1 MGTRESGAF
10 LFGIYELYKD
20 IALSTRRKPCREH
33 EITEI
38 LSIFYEKF
46 LIKLRILLENERKRS
61 RDMKKRVLKV
71 LAVTII
77 AICSFLLVACNS
89 ENYKSGGLKKTT
101 AVAPIVYDVSEK
113 ESAVEKAATVD
124 LSALSKEVNA
134 DGATVLSNDVTTI
147 TSAGSYILTGAYAG
161 ITVSVGNG
169 ETAHLFLNNATIS
182 GGAGIAISN
191 TNKKSTLI
199 ITACENTENEV
210 ASKGDDVNAIHVKG
224 TLKINGTGTIKVSAK
239 KNGIKVSK
247 GLSIADSTINLTAG
261 NHALSA
267 RFIEAENAKINV
279 LSAGKDALNAECD
292 DETQEFT
299 LDEGYVSLK
308 SSKVFASV
316 SGDGIQADT
325 FVYITG
331 GSVDIKTAA
340 TFVSYSAE
348 SMATYDLS
356 EDDFRYTKSG
366 DTYKKIDDVA
376 SNGAR
381 YAMIQSAKGIKCGEI
396 KYEID
401 GTEYAVTKNSNYFIV
416 IDGARV
422 KINSSDDA
430 IHTNSGNVLIKGG
443 TLDLTTL
450 DDGIHA
456 DELVKIDGGEITV
469 NGSYE
474 GIEGAYVEIGGG
486 TIYITASDDGINAA
500 SDDESV
506 NEHIIISGGTITV
519 DASGDG
525 LDSNGTI
532 YVSGGT
538 LIVYG
543 PTTGADTGLDA
554 DGGILIDGGNVFV
567 ASSKEM
573 LEIPASNSK
582 SNVLVYGVN
591 TVAAGSEIILTNADG
606 GEMVRITL
614 KKQAQA
620 IILSTPEL
628 ATNGTYSLY
637 ADENLL
643 ASFSVTE
650 TITAIG
656 VQSNGGRGG
665 QPAQPGGAQ
674 PGGQGGN
681 PPAPRN

>member
-1 MGTRESGAF
+1 
-10 LFGIYELYKD
+10 
-20 IALSTRRKPCREH
+20 
-33 EITEI
+33 
-38 LSIFYEKF
+38 
-46 LIKLRILLENERKRS
+46 
-61 RDMKKRVLKV
+61 MKKRILKV
-71 LAVTII
+71 LVVTII
-77 AICSFLLVACNS
+77 AICSFSLVACNS
-89 ENYKSGGLKKTT
+89 ENDKSGGLKKTT
-101 AVAPIVYDVSEK
+101 AAAPTVYDVSEK
-113 ESAVEKAATVD
+113 ESAVENAATVD
-124 LSALSKEVNA
+124 LSTLSKDVNA

-182 GGAGIAISN
+182 GGAGIAISS

-267 RFIEAENAKINV
+267 RFIETENAKINV
-279 LSAGKDALNAECD
+279 LSAEKDALNAECD

-299 LDEGYVSLK
+299 LNEGYVSLK
-308 SSKVFASV
+308 NSKIIASV

-331 GSVDIKTAA
+331 GSVDIETSA

-356 EDDFRYTKSG
+356 EDDFRYIKSG
-366 DTYKKIDDVA
+366 DTYKKVADDVA
-376 SNGAR
+376 TKGAR

-401 GTEYAVTKNSNYFIV
+401 GTEYVVTKNTNYFIV

-422 KINSSDDA
+422 KIDSSDDA

-443 TLDLTTL
+443 ALDLTTL

-469 NGSYE
+469 NGAYE

-486 TIYITASDDGINAA
+486 TIYITASDDGINAASDDGINAA

-532 YVSGGT
+532 YVTGGT

-567 ASSKEM
+567 ATTKEM
-573 LEIPASNSK
+573 IEIPASNSK

-591 TVAAGSEIILTNADG
+591 TVQAGSEIILTNADG

-643 ASFSVTE
+643 ASFSVTD

-656 VQSNGGRGG
+656 VRSNGR
-665 QPAQPGGAQ
+665 
-674 PGGQGGN
+674 QGGN
-681 PPAPRN
+681 PPAPRKKH

>member
-1 MGTRESGAF
+1 
-10 LFGIYELYKD
+10 
-20 IALSTRRKPCREH
+20 
-33 EITEI
+33 
-38 LSIFYEKF
+38 
-46 LIKLRILLENERKRS
+46 
-61 RDMKKRVLKV
+61 MKKRVLKV

-101 AVAPIVYDVSEK
+101 AVAPIVYDVSAK

-124 LSALSKEVNA
+124 LSALSEDVNA
-134 DGATVLSNDVTTI
+134 DGAIALSNNVTTI

-169 ETAHLFLNNATIS
+169 ETARLFLNNATIS

-210 ASKGDDVNAIHVKG
+210 ASKGDDANAIHVKG

-267 RFIEAENAKINV
+267 RFIETENAKINV
-279 LSAGKDALNAECD
+279 LFAGKDALNAECD

-331 GSVDIKTAA
+331 GSVDIKTSA

-348 SMATYDLS
+348 SMAAYNLS
-356 EDDFRYTKSG
+356 EDDFRYIKSG

-376 SNGAR
+376 SKGAR

-401 GTEYAVTKNSNYFIV
+401 GTEYAVTKNTNYFIV

-486 TIYITASDDGINAA
+486 TIHITASDDGINAA

-582 SNVLVYGVN
+582 SNVLVYGAN
-591 TVAAGSEIILTNADG
+591 TVPAGSEIILTNTDG

-620 IILSTPEL
+620 IILSMPEL

-656 VQSNGGRGG
+656 VRSNGR
-665 QPAQPGGAQ
+665 
-674 PGGQGGN
+674 QGGN

>member
-1 MGTRESGAF
+1 
-10 LFGIYELYKD
+10 
-20 IALSTRRKPCREH
+20 
-33 EITEI
+33 
-38 LSIFYEKF
+38 
-46 LIKLRILLENERKRS
+46 
-61 RDMKKRVLKV
+61 MKKRILKV

-77 AICSFLLVACNS
+77 ATCSFLLVACNS

-124 LSALSKEVNA
+124 LSTLSKDVNA

-147 TSAGSYILTGAYAG
+147 TTAGSYILTGAYAG

-169 ETAHLFLNNATIS
+169 ETVHLFLNDATIS

-191 TNKKSTLI
+191 ANKKSTLI

-210 ASKGDDVNAIHVKG
+210 ASAADDVNAIHVKG
-224 TLKINGTGTIKVSAK
+224 TLKINGTGTINVSAK
-239 KNGIKVSK
+239 KNDIKVSK
-247 GLSIADSTINLTAG
+247 GLSIADSTLNVTAG

-267 RFIEAENAKINV
+267 RFIEVENVKINV

-299 LDEGYVSLK
+299 LEEGYVSLK
-308 SSKVFASV
+308 NSKIIASV

-331 GSVDIKTAA
+331 GSVDIKTSA

-356 EDDFRYTKSG
+356 KDDFRYIKSG

-376 SNGAR
+376 TKGAR

-401 GTEYAVTKNSNYFIV
+401 GTEYAVTENTNYFIV
-416 IDGARV
+416 IDGASV

-430 IHTNSGNVLIKGG
+430 IHTNSGNVLIKSG
-443 TLDLTTL
+443 TLDLNTL

-543 PTTGADTGLDA
+543 PATGADTGLDA

-591 TVAAGSEIILTNADG
+591 TVQAGSEIILTNADG

-656 VQSNGGRGG
+656 VRSNGR
-665 QPAQPGGAQ
+665 
-674 PGGQGGN
+674 QGGN

>member
-1 MGTRESGAF
+1 M
-10 LFGIYELYKD
+10 LK
-20 IALSTRRKPCREH
+20 
-33 EITEI
+33 
-38 LSIFYEKF
+38 
-46 LIKLRILLENERKRS
+46 NERKWS
-61 RDMKKRVLKV
+61 RDMKKRILKV

-89 ENYKSGGLKKTT
+89 ENYKSGRLKKTT

-124 LSALSKEVNA
+124 LSALSEDVNA
-134 DGATVLSNDVTTI
+134 DGAIALSNDVTTI

-161 ITVSVGNG
+161 IAVSVGNG
-169 ETAHLFLNNATIS
+169 ETAHLFLNNTTIS

-210 ASKGDDVNAIHVKG
+210 ASKGDDANAIHVKG

-267 RFIEAENAKINV
+267 RFIETENVKINV

-331 GSVDIKTAA
+331 GNVDIKTSA

-348 SMATYDLS
+348 SMETYNLS
-356 EDDFRYTKSG
+356 EDDFRYIKSG

-376 SNGAR
+376 TKGAR

-422 KINSSDDA
+422 KIDSSDDA

-450 DDGIHA
+450 DDGIRA
-456 DELVKIDGGEITV
+456 DELVKIDGGEIAV

-519 DASGDG
+519 DATGDG

-532 YVSGGT
+532 YVTGGT

-591 TVAAGSEIILTNADG
+591 TVPAGSEIILTNADG

-628 ATNGTYSLY
+628 VTNGTYSLY

-656 VQSNGGRGG
+656 VRSNGR
-665 QPAQPGGAQ
+665 
-674 PGGQGGN
+674 QGGN

>member
-1 MGTRESGAF
+1 
-10 LFGIYELYKD
+10 
-20 IALSTRRKPCREH
+20 
-33 EITEI
+33 
-38 LSIFYEKF
+38 
-46 LIKLRILLENERKRS
+46 
-61 RDMKKRVLKV
+61 MKKRILKV
-71 LAVTII
+71 LVVTII
-77 AICSFLLVACNS
+77 AICSFSLVACNS
-89 ENYKSGGLKKTT
+89 ENDKSGGLKKTT
-101 AVAPIVYDVSEK
+101 AVAPTVYDVSEK
-113 ESAVEKAATVD
+113 ESAVENAATVD
-124 LSALSKEVNA
+124 LSTLSKDVNA

-169 ETAHLFLNNATIS
+169 ETVHLFLNDATIS
-182 GGAGIAISN
+182 GGTGIAISN

-267 RFIEAENAKINV
+267 RFIETENAKINV
-279 LSAGKDALNAECD
+279 LSAEKDALNAECD

-299 LDEGYVSLK
+299 LNEGYVSLK
-308 SSKVFASV
+308 NSKIIASV

-331 GSVDIKTAA
+331 GSVDIETSA

-348 SMATYDLS
+348 SMAAYDLS
-356 EDDFRYTKSG
+356 EDDFRYIKSG

-376 SNGAR
+376 TKGAR

-401 GTEYAVTKNSNYFIV
+401 GTEYAVTKNSNYFIIV
-416 IDGARV
+416 DGASV

-430 IHTNSGNVLIKGG
+430 IHTNSGNVLIKSG

-456 DELVKIDGGEITV
+456 DELVKIDGGKITV
-469 NGSYE
+469 NGAYE

-486 TIYITASDDGINAA
+486 TIYITASDD
-500 SDDESV
+500 ESV

-519 DASGDG
+519 DAAGDG

-532 YVSGGT
+532 YVTGGT

-554 DGGILIDGGNVFV
+554 DGGILIDDGNVFV

-573 LEIPASNSK
+573 LKIPASNSK

-591 TVAAGSEIILTNADG
+591 TVPAGSEIILTNADG

-643 ASFSVTE
+643 ASFSVTD

-656 VQSNGGRGG
+656 VRSNGRQGG
-665 QPAQPGGAQ
+665 QPEQPSGGQ

-681 PPAPRN
+681 PPTPRN

>member
-1 MGTRESGAF
+1 M
-10 LFGIYELYKD
+10 LK
-20 IALSTRRKPCREH
+20 
-33 EITEI
+33 
-38 LSIFYEKF
+38 
-46 LIKLRILLENERKRS
+46 NERKWS
-61 RDMKKRVLKV
+61 RDMKKRILKV
-71 LAVTII
+71 LAITII

-89 ENYKSGGLKKTT
+89 ENYKSGRLKKTT

-124 LSALSKEVNA
+124 LSALSKDVNA

-147 TSAGSYILTGAYAG
+147 TTAGSYILTGAYAG

-210 ASKGDDVNAIHVKG
+210 ASKGDDANAIHVKG

-239 KNGIKVSK
+239 KNGIKVSE

-292 DETQEFT
+292 EKTQEFT

-331 GSVDIKTAA
+331 GSVDIETAA

-356 EDDFRYTKSG
+356 EDDFRYIKSG
-366 DTYKKIDDVA
+366 DTYRKIDDVA
-376 SNGAR
+376 TKGAR

-543 PTTGADTGLDA
+543 PTTGADSGLDA

-582 SNVLVYGVN
+582 SNVLVYGAN

-656 VQSNGGRGG
+656 VRSNGR
-665 QPAQPGGAQ
+665 
-674 PGGQGGN
+674 QGGN
-681 PPAPRN
+681 PPTPRK

>member
-1 MGTRESGAF
+1 M
-10 LFGIYELYKD
+10 LK
-20 IALSTRRKPCREH
+20 
-33 EITEI
+33 
-38 LSIFYEKF
+38 
-46 LIKLRILLENERKRS
+46 NERKWS
-61 RDMKKRVLKV
+61 RNMKKRILKV
-71 LAVTII
+71 LVVTII
-77 AICSFLLVACNS
+77 AICSFSLVACNS
-89 ENYKSGGLKKTT
+89 ENDKSGGLKKTT
-101 AVAPIVYDVSEK
+101 AVAPTVYDVSEK
-113 ESAVEKAATVD
+113 ESAVENAATVD
-124 LSALSKEVNA
+124 LSTLSKDVNA

-169 ETAHLFLNNATIS
+169 ETTHLFLNNATIS
-182 GGAGIAISN
+182 EGAGIAISN

-224 TLKINGTGTIKVSAK
+224 MLKINGTGTIKVSAK

-247 GLSIADSTINLTAG
+247 GLSIAESTINLTAG

-292 DETQEFT
+292 DKTQEFT
-299 LDEGYVSLK
+299 LGEGYVSLK

-331 GSVDIKTAA
+331 GSVDIKTSA

-356 EDDFRYTKSG
+356 EDDFRYIKSG

-376 SNGAR
+376 TKGAR

-401 GTEYAVTKNSNYFIV
+401 GTEYAVTKNSNYFII

-469 NGSYE
+469 NGAYE

-486 TIYITASDDGINAA
+486 TIYITAIDDGINAA

-532 YVSGGT
+532 YVTGGT

-656 VQSNGGRGG
+656 VQSNGRQGG
-665 QPAQPGGAQ
+665 Q

>member
-1 MGTRESGAF
+1 
-10 LFGIYELYKD
+10 
-20 IALSTRRKPCREH
+20 
-33 EITEI
+33 
-38 LSIFYEKF
+38 
-46 LIKLRILLENERKRS
+46 
-61 RDMKKRVLKV
+61 MKKRILKV

-89 ENYKSGGLKKTT
+89 ENYKSGRLKKTT

-124 LSALSKEVNA
+124 LSALSEDVNA
-134 DGATVLSNDVTTI
+134 DGAIALSNDVTTI

-161 ITVSVGNG
+161 IAVSVGNG
-169 ETAHLFLNNATIS
+169 ETAHLFLNNTTIS

-210 ASKGDDVNAIHVKG
+210 ASKGDDANAIHVKG

-267 RFIEAENAKINV
+267 RFIETENVKINV

-331 GSVDIKTAA
+331 GNVDIKTSA

-348 SMATYDLS
+348 SMETYNLS
-356 EDDFRYTKSG
+356 EDDFRYIKSG

-376 SNGAR
+376 TKGAR

-422 KINSSDDA
+422 KIDSSDDA

-450 DDGIHA
+450 DDGIRA
-456 DELVKIDGGEITV
+456 DELVKIDGGEIAV

-519 DASGDG
+519 DATGDG

-532 YVSGGT
+532 YVTGGT

-591 TVAAGSEIILTNADG
+591 TVPAGSEIILTNADG

-628 ATNGTYSLY
+628 VTNGTYSLY

-656 VQSNGGRGG
+656 VRSNGR
-665 QPAQPGGAQ
+665 
-674 PGGQGGN
+674 QGGN

>member
-1 MGTRESGAF
+1 M
-10 LFGIYELYKD
+10 LK
-20 IALSTRRKPCREH
+20 
-33 EITEI
+33 
-38 LSIFYEKF
+38 
-46 LIKLRILLENERKRS
+46 NERKWS

-77 AICSFLLVACNS
+77 AICSFLLVACNG

-124 LSALSKEVNA
+124 LSALSKDVNA

-210 ASKGDDVNAIHVKG
+210 ASKGDDVNAIYVNG
-224 TLKINGTGTIKVSAK
+224 TLKINGTGTINVSAK

-247 GLSIADSTINLTAG
+247 GLSIADSTLNLTAG

-267 RFIEAENAKINV
+267 RFIETENAKINV

-292 DETQEFT
+292 DETQAFT

-331 GSVDIKTAA
+331 GNVDIETSA

-356 EDDFRYTKSG
+356 EDDFRYIKSG
-366 DTYKKIDDVA
+366 DTYKKIDDA
-376 SNGAR
+376 ATKGTR

-396 KYEID
+396 KHEID
-401 GTEYAVTKNSNYFIV
+401 GTEYAVTKNTNYFIV

-430 IHTNSGNVLIKGG
+430 IHTNSGNVLIKSG

-573 LEIPASNSK
+573 LEIPATNSK

-591 TVAAGSEIILTNADG
+591 TVPAGSEIILTNADG

-656 VQSNGGRGG
+656 VRSNGR
-665 QPAQPGGAQ
+665 
-674 PGGQGGN
+674 QGGN

>member
-1 MGTRESGAF
+1 
-10 LFGIYELYKD
+10 
-20 IALSTRRKPCREH
+20 
-33 EITEI
+33 
-38 LSIFYEKF
+38 
-46 LIKLRILLENERKRS
+46 
-61 RDMKKRVLKV
+61 MKKRALKV

-89 ENYKSGGLKKTT
+89 GNDKSGGLKKTT

-124 LSALSKEVNA
+124 LSALSKDVNT

-169 ETAHLFLNNATIS
+169 ETTHLFLNDATIS
-182 GGAGIAISN
+182 GGVGIAISN

-210 ASKGDDVNAIHVKG
+210 ASKGDDANAIHVKG
-224 TLKINGTGTIKVSAK
+224 TLKINGTGTINVSAK
-239 KNGIKVSK
+239 KNGINVSK

-292 DETQEFT
+292 DKTQEFT

-331 GSVDIKTAA
+331 GSVDIETAA

-348 SMATYDLS
+348 SMATYNLS
-356 EDDFRYTKSG
+356 EDDFRYIKSG

-376 SNGAR
+376 SKGAR

-401 GTEYAVTKNSNYFIV
+401 GAEYAVTKNSNYFIV

-525 LDSNGTI
+525 LDSNGAI
-532 YVSGGT
+532 YVTGGT

-582 SNVLVYGVN
+582 SNVLVYGAN

-656 VQSNGGRGG
+656 VRSNGR
-665 QPAQPGGAQ
+665 
-674 PGGQGGN
+674 QGGN
-681 PPAPRN
+681 PPAPRK

>member
-1 MGTRESGAF
+1 
-10 LFGIYELYKD
+10 
-20 IALSTRRKPCREH
+20 
-33 EITEI
+33 
-38 LSIFYEKF
+38 
-46 LIKLRILLENERKRS
+46 
-61 RDMKKRVLKV
+61 MKKTILKV

-124 LSALSKEVNA
+124 LSALSKDVNA

-147 TSAGSYILTGAYAG
+147 TSAGRYILTGAYAG

-182 GGAGIAISN
+182 GDAGIAISN

-267 RFIEAENAKINV
+267 RFIEAENTKINV

-331 GSVDIKTAA
+331 GSVDIKTSA
-340 TFVSYSAE
+340 TFASYSAE

-356 EDDFRYTKSG
+356 EDDFRYIKSG

-376 SNGAR
+376 SKGAR

-401 GTEYAVTKNSNYFIV
+401 GTEYAVTENSNYFIV

-469 NGSYE
+469 NGAYE

-591 TVAAGSEIILTNADG
+591 TVPAGSEIILTNADG

-656 VQSNGGRGG
+656 VRSNGR
-665 QPAQPGGAQ
+665 
-674 PGGQGGN
+674 QGGN
-681 PPAPRN
+681 PPRPEINIDHNP

>member
-1 MGTRESGAF
+1 
-10 LFGIYELYKD
+10 
-20 IALSTRRKPCREH
+20 
-33 EITEI
+33 
-38 LSIFYEKF
+38 
-46 LIKLRILLENERKRS
+46 
-61 RDMKKRVLKV
+61 MKKRILKV

-77 AICSFLLVACNS
+77 AICSFLLVACNGG
-89 ENYKSGGLKKTT
+89 NYKSGGLKKTT

-124 LSALSKEVNA
+124 LSALSNDVNA

-199 ITACENTENEV
+199 ITACENTENEA
-210 ASKGDDVNAIHVKG
+210 ASKGDDANAIHVKG
-224 TLKINGTGTIKVSAK
+224 TLKINGTGTINVSAK

-267 RFIEAENAKINV
+267 RFIETENVKINV

-325 FVYITG
+325 FVYIAG
-331 GSVDIKTAA
+331 GNVDIKTSA

-356 EDDFRYTKSG
+356 EDDFRYIKSG

-376 SNGAR
+376 SKGAR

-401 GTEYAVTKNSNYFIV
+401 GTEYAVTKNTNYFIV

-506 NEHIIISGGTITV
+506 SEHIIISGGTITV

-532 YVSGGT
+532 YVTGGT

-582 SNVLVYGVN
+582 SNVLVYGAN
-591 TVAAGSEIILTNADG
+591 TVPAGSEIILTNADG

-656 VQSNGGRGG
+656 VRSNGR
-665 QPAQPGGAQ
+665 
-674 PGGQGGN
+674 QGGN

>member
-1 MGTRESGAF
+1 M
-10 LFGIYELYKD
+10 LK
-20 IALSTRRKPCREH
+20 
-33 EITEI
+33 
-38 LSIFYEKF
+38 
-46 LIKLRILLENERKRS
+46 NERERS

-71 LAVTII
+71 LSVTII
-77 AICSFLLVACNS
+77 AICSFLLVACNG

-124 LSALSKEVNA
+124 LSALSKDVNA

-147 TSAGSYILTGAYAG
+147 TTAGSYILTGAYAG

-169 ETAHLFLNNATIS
+169 ETAHLFLNDATIS

-210 ASKGDDVNAIHVKG
+210 ASKGDDANAIHVKG
-224 TLKINGTGTIKVSAK
+224 TLKINGAGTIKVSAK

-267 RFIEAENAKINV
+267 RFIEAENAKINI

-308 SSKVFASV
+308 NSKIIASV

-340 TFVSYSAE
+340 TFVSYSEE
-348 SMATYDLS
+348 SMAAYDLT
-356 EDDFRYTKSG
+356 EDDFRYIKSG
-366 DTYKKIDDVA
+366 DTHKKTDDVA
-376 SNGAR
+376 TKGAR

-443 TLDLTTL
+443 ALDLTTL

-469 NGSYE
+469 NDSYE

-532 YVSGGT
+532 YVTGGT

-591 TVAAGSEIILTNADG
+591 TVPAGSEIILTNADG

-656 VQSNGGRGG
+656 VRSNGRQGG
-665 QPAQPGGAQ
+665 QPEQPGGGQ
-674 PGGQGGN
+674 PGGQGEN
-681 PPAPRN
+681 PPTPRN

>member
-1 MGTRESGAF
+1 
-10 LFGIYELYKD
+10 
-20 IALSTRRKPCREH
+20 
-33 EITEI
+33 
-38 LSIFYEKF
+38 
-46 LIKLRILLENERKRS
+46 
-61 RDMKKRVLKV
+61 MKKTILKV

-77 AICSFLLVACNS
+77 AICSLLLVACNS
-89 ENYKSGGLKKTT
+89 GNYKSGGLKKTT

-124 LSALSKEVNA
+124 LSALSKDVNA

-147 TSAGSYILTGAYAG
+147 TSADSYILTGAYAG
-161 ITVSVGNG
+161 ITVSVGDG
-169 ETAHLFLNNATIS
+169 ETVHLFLNNATIS

-210 ASKGDDVNAIHVKG
+210 ASKGDDANAIHVKG

-267 RFIEAENAKINV
+267 RFIDTENAKINV

-331 GSVDIKTAA
+331 GSVDIKTSA

-348 SMATYDLS
+348 RMATYNLS
-356 EDDFRYTKSG
+356 EDDFRYIKSG

-376 SNGAR
+376 TKGAR

-486 TIYITASDDGINAA
+486 TIYIIASDDGINAA

-532 YVSGGT
+532 YVTGGT

-582 SNVLVYGVN
+582 SNVLVYSVN
-591 TVAAGSEIILTNADG
+591 TVPAGSEIILTNADG

-656 VQSNGGRGG
+656 VRSNGR
-665 QPAQPGGAQ
+665 
-674 PGGQGGN
+674 QGGN

>member
-1 MGTRESGAF
+1 M
-10 LFGIYELYKD
+10 LK
-20 IALSTRRKPCREH
+20 
-33 EITEI
+33 
-38 LSIFYEKF
+38 
-46 LIKLRILLENERKRS
+46 NERKWS
-61 RDMKKRVLKV
+61 RDMKKRILKV
-71 LAVTII
+71 LVVTII
-77 AICSFLLVACNS
+77 AICSFLLVACNG

-124 LSALSKEVNA
+124 LSALSKDVNA

-147 TSAGSYILTGAYAG
+147 TTAGSYILTGAYAG

-210 ASKGDDVNAIHVKG
+210 ASKGDDVNTIHVKG

-292 DETQEFT
+292 EETQGFT

-331 GSVDIKTAA
+331 GSVDIETSV

-348 SMATYDLS
+348 SMAAYDLS
-356 EDDFRYTKSG
+356 EDDFRYIKSG

-376 SNGAR
+376 TKGAR

-474 GIEGAYVEIGGG
+474 GIESAYVEINGG

-500 SDDESV
+500 SDGESV

-543 PTTGADTGLDA
+543 STTGADTGLDA

-573 LEIPASNSK
+573 IEIPASNSK

-591 TVAAGSEIILTNADG
+591 TVSAGAEIILTNADG

-656 VQSNGGRGG
+656 VRSNGR
-665 QPAQPGGAQ
+665 
-674 PGGQGGN
+674 QGGN
-681 PPAPRN
+681 PPASRK

>member
-1 MGTRESGAF
+1 M
-10 LFGIYELYKD
+10 LK
-20 IALSTRRKPCREH
+20 
-33 EITEI
+33 
-38 LSIFYEKF
+38 
-46 LIKLRILLENERKRS
+46 NERKWS

-71 LAVTII
+71 LVVTII
-77 AICSFLLVACNS
+77 AICSFLLVACNG

-113 ESAVEKAATVD
+113 ESAVESAATVD
-124 LSALSKEVNA
+124 LSALSEDVNM
-134 DGATVLSNDVTTI
+134 DGATALSNDVTTI
-147 TSAGSYILTGAYAG
+147 TTAGSYILTGAYAG

-169 ETAHLFLNNATIS
+169 ETVHLFLNNATIS

-210 ASKGDDVNAIHVKG
+210 ASKGDDVNAINVKG
-224 TLKINGTGTIKVSAK
+224 TLKINGTGTINVSAK
-239 KNGIKVSK
+239 KSGIKVSK
-247 GLSIADSTINLTAG
+247 GLSIADLTLNLTAG

-267 RFIEAENAKINV
+267 RFIETENAKINV

-292 DETQEFT
+292 DKTQEFT

-331 GSVDIKTAA
+331 GSVDIKTSA

-356 EDDFRYTKSG
+356 EDDFRYIKSG

-376 SNGAR
+376 SKGAR

-532 YVSGGT
+532 YVTGGT

-591 TVAAGSEIILTNADG
+591 TVPAGSEIILTNADG

-656 VQSNGGRGG
+656 VRSNGRQGG
-665 QPAQPGGAQ
+665 QPAQPGGGQPGGQ

-681 PPAPRN
+681 PPTPRN

>member
-1 MGTRESGAF
+1 M
-10 LFGIYELYKD
+10 LK
-20 IALSTRRKPCREH
+20 
-33 EITEI
+33 
-38 LSIFYEKF
+38 
-46 LIKLRILLENERKRS
+46 NEGKRS
-61 RDMKKRVLKV
+61 RDMKKRILKV

-124 LSALSKEVNA
+124 LSALSKDVNA

-169 ETAHLFLNNATIS
+169 ETVHLFLNNATIS

-308 SSKVFASV
+308 NSKVFASV

-331 GSVDIKTAA
+331 GSVDIETSA
-340 TFVSYSAE
+340 TFVSYGAE
-348 SMATYDLS
+348 SMATYNLS
-356 EDDFRYTKSG
+356 EDDFRYIKSG

-376 SNGAR
+376 SKGAR

-422 KINSSDDA
+422 KIDSSDDA

-469 NGSYE
+469 N
-474 GIEGAYVEIGGG
+474 
-486 TIYITASDDGINAA
+486 DGINAA

-519 DASGDG
+519 DATGDG

-582 SNVLVYGVN
+582 SNVLVYGAN
-591 TVAAGSEIILTNADG
+591 TVPANSEIILTNADG

-656 VQSNGGRGG
+656 VRSNGR
-665 QPAQPGGAQ
+665 
-674 PGGQGGN
+674 QGGN

>member
-1 MGTRESGAF
+1 M
-10 LFGIYELYKD
+10 LK
-20 IALSTRRKPCREH
+20 
-33 EITEI
+33 
-38 LSIFYEKF
+38 
-46 LIKLRILLENERKRS
+46 NERKRS
-61 RDMKKRVLKV
+61 RDMKKRILKV
-71 LAVTII
+71 LVVTII
-77 AICSFLLVACNS
+77 AICSFSLVACNS
-89 ENYKSGGLKKTT
+89 ENDKSGGLKKTT
-101 AVAPIVYDVSEK
+101 AVAPTVYDVSEK
-113 ESAVEKAATVD
+113 ESAVENAATVD
-124 LSALSKEVNA
+124 LSALSEDVNA
-134 DGATVLSNDVTTI
+134 DGAIALSNDVTTI
-147 TSAGSYILTGAYAG
+147 TTAGSYILTGAYAG

-169 ETAHLFLNNATIS
+169 ETVHLFLNDATIS

-261 NHALSA
+261 NYALSA
-267 RFIEAENAKINV
+267 RFIETENAKINI

-299 LDEGYVSLK
+299 LNEGYVSLK
-308 SSKVFASV
+308 NSKIIASV

-331 GSVDIKTAA
+331 GSVDIETSA
-340 TFVSYSAE
+340 TFVSYSEE
-348 SMATYDLS
+348 SMAAYDLT
-356 EDDFRYTKSG
+356 EDDFRYIKSG
-366 DTYKKIDDVA
+366 DTYKKVADDVA
-376 SNGAR
+376 TKGAR
-381 YAMIQSAKGIKCGEI
+381 YAMIQSTKGIKCGEI

-401 GTEYAVTKNSNYFIV
+401 G
-416 IDGARV
+416 
-422 KINSSDDA
+422 
-430 IHTNSGNVLIKGG
+430 
-443 TLDLTTL
+443 
-450 DDGIHA
+450 
-456 DELVKIDGGEITV
+456 GEITV
-469 NGSYE
+469 NGAYE

-532 YVSGGT
+532 YVTGGT

-554 DGGILIDGGNVFV
+554 DGGILIDDGNVFV
-567 ASSKEM
+567 ATTKEM
-573 LEIPASNSK
+573 IEIPASNSK

-591 TVAAGSEIILTNADG
+591 TVQAGSEIILTNADG

-656 VQSNGGRGG
+656 VRSNGGQGG
-665 QPAQPGGAQ
+665 QPGGQ

-681 PPAPRN
+681 PPTPRN

>member
-1 MGTRESGAF
+1 M
-10 LFGIYELYKD
+10 LK
-20 IALSTRRKPCREH
+20 
-33 EITEI
+33 
-38 LSIFYEKF
+38 
-46 LIKLRILLENERKRS
+46 NERKWS
-61 RDMKKRVLKV
+61 RDMKKRILKV

-77 AICSFLLVACNS
+77 ATCSFLLVACNS
-89 ENYKSGGLKKTT
+89 GNYKSGGLKKTT

-124 LSALSKEVNA
+124 LSTLSKDVNA

-169 ETAHLFLNNATIS
+169 ETAHLFLNDATIS

-210 ASKGDDVNAIHVKG
+210 ASKGDDANAIHVKG

-247 GLSIADSTINLTAG
+247 GLSIVDSTINLTAG

-267 RFIEAENAKINV
+267 RFIETENAKINV

-308 SSKVFASV
+308 NSKVFASV

-331 GSVDIKTAA
+331 GNVDIKTSA
-340 TFVSYSAE
+340 TFVSYGAE

-356 EDDFRYTKSG
+356 EDDFRYIKSG

-376 SNGAR
+376 TKGAR

-401 GTEYAVTKNSNYFIV
+401 GTEYAVTKNTNYFIV

-591 TVAAGSEIILTNADG
+591 TIQAGSEIILTNADG

-656 VQSNGGRGG
+656 VRSNGR
-665 QPAQPGGAQ
+665 
-674 PGGQGGN
+674 QGGN

>member
-1 MGTRESGAF
+1 M
-10 LFGIYELYKD
+10 LK
-20 IALSTRRKPCREH
+20 
-33 EITEI
+33 
-38 LSIFYEKF
+38 
-46 LIKLRILLENERKRS
+46 NERKWS
-61 RDMKKRVLKV
+61 RNMKKRILKV
-71 LAVTII
+71 LVVTII
-77 AICSFLLVACNS
+77 AICSFSLVACNS
-89 ENYKSGGLKKTT
+89 ENDKSGGLKKTT
-101 AVAPIVYDVSEK
+101 AAAPTVYDVSEK
-113 ESAVEKAATVD
+113 ESAVENAATVD
-124 LSALSKEVNA
+124 LSTLSKDVNA

-161 ITVSVGNG
+161 ITVSVGND

-210 ASKGDDVNAIHVKG
+210 ASAADDVNAIHVKG

-316 SGDGIQADT
+316 SGDGIQADA

-331 GSVDIKTAA
+331 GSVDIETST
-340 TFVSYSAE
+340 TFVSYSEE
-348 SMATYDLS
+348 SMAAYDLT
-356 EDDFRYTKSG
+356 EDDFRYIKSG

-376 SNGAR
+376 SKGAR

-401 GTEYAVTKNSNYFIV
+401 GTEYAVTKNTNYFIV

-422 KINSSDDA
+422 KIDSSDDA

-532 YVSGGT
+532 YVTGGT

-582 SNVLVYGVN
+582 SNMLVYGVN
-591 TVAAGSEIILTNADG
+591 TVPAGSEIILTNADG

-656 VQSNGGRGG
+656 VRSNGRQGG
-665 QPAQPGGAQ
+665 QPEQPGGGQ

-681 PPAPRN
+681 PPTPRN

>member
-1 MGTRESGAF
+1 
-10 LFGIYELYKD
+10 
-20 IALSTRRKPCREH
+20 
-33 EITEI
+33 
-38 LSIFYEKF
+38 
-46 LIKLRILLENERKRS
+46 
-61 RDMKKRVLKV
+61 MKKRILKV
-71 LAVTII
+71 LVVTII

-113 ESAVEKAATVD
+113 ESAVEKAASVD
-124 LSALSKEVNA
+124 LSALSKDVNA

-224 TLKINGTGTIKVSAK
+224 TLKINGTGTINVSAK

-267 RFIEAENAKINV
+267 RFIETENAKINV

-331 GSVDIKTAA
+331 GSVDIKTSA
-340 TFVSYSAE
+340 TFVSYGAE
-348 SMATYDLS
+348 SMATYNLS
-356 EDDFRYTKSG
+356 EDDFRYIKSG

-376 SNGAR
+376 SKGAR

-396 KYEID
+396 KHEID

-456 DELVKIDGGEITV
+456 DELVKIDGGDITV

-500 SDDESV
+500 SDDKSV

-525 LDSNGTI
+525 LDSNGAI
-532 YVSGGT
+532 YVTGGT

-567 ASSKEM
+567 ASTKEM

-591 TVAAGSEIILTNADG
+591 TVPAGSEIILTNADG

-656 VQSNGGRGG
+656 VRSNGR
-665 QPAQPGGAQ
+665 
-674 PGGQGGN
+674 QGGN
-681 PPAPRN
+681 HPAPRK

>member
-1 MGTRESGAF
+1 M
-10 LFGIYELYKD
+10 LK
-20 IALSTRRKPCREH
+20 
-33 EITEI
+33 
-38 LSIFYEKF
+38 
-46 LIKLRILLENERKRS
+46 NERKWS
-61 RDMKKRVLKV
+61 RNMKKRILKV
-71 LAVTII
+71 LVVTII
-77 AICSFLLVACNS
+77 VICSFSLVACNGG
-89 ENYKSGGLKKTT
+89 NDKSGGLKKTT
-101 AVAPIVYDVSEK
+101 AVAPTVYDVSEK
-113 ESAVEKAATVD
+113 ESAVENAATVD
-124 LSALSKEVNA
+124 LSTLSKDVNA

-169 ETAHLFLNNATIS
+169 ETVHLFLNDATIS
-182 GGAGIAISN
+182 GGTGIAISN

-239 KNGIKVSK
+239 KTGIKVSK

-267 RFIEAENAKINV
+267 RFIETENAKINV
-279 LSAGKDALNAECD
+279 LSAEKDALNAECD

-299 LDEGYVSLK
+299 LNEGYVSLK
-308 SSKVFASV
+308 NSKIIASV

-340 TFVSYSAE
+340 TFVSYSEE
-348 SMATYDLS
+348 SMAAYDLT
-356 EDDFRYTKSG
+356 EDDFRYIKSG
-366 DTYKKIDDVA
+366 DTYKKVADDVA
-376 SNGAR
+376 TKGAR

-401 GTEYAVTKNSNYFIV
+401 GTEYAVTENTNYFIIV
-416 IDGARV
+416 DGARV
-422 KINSSDDA
+422 KIDSSDDA

-456 DELVKIDGGEITV
+456 DELVKIDGGEITE

-532 YVSGGT
+532 YVTGGT

-573 LEIPASNSK
+573 IEIPASNSK

-591 TVAAGSEIILTNADG
+591 TVQAGSEIILTNADG

-643 ASFSVTE
+643 ASFSVTD

-656 VQSNGGRGG
+656 VRSNGGQGG
-665 QPAQPGGAQ
+665 QPEQPGGGQ

-681 PPAPRN
+681 PPTPRN

>member
-1 MGTRESGAF
+1 M
-10 LFGIYELYKD
+10 LK
-20 IALSTRRKPCREH
+20 
-33 EITEI
+33 
-38 LSIFYEKF
+38 
-46 LIKLRILLENERKRS
+46 NERKRS

-124 LSALSKEVNA
+124 LSALSNDVNA

-169 ETAHLFLNNATIS
+169 ETTHLFLNDATIS

-191 TNKKSTLI
+191 MNKKSTLI

-210 ASKGDDVNAIHVKG
+210 ASKGDDANAIHVKG

-292 DETQEFT
+292 EETQEFT

-316 SGDGIQADT
+316 SGDGIQAAT

-331 GSVDIKTAA
+331 GSVDIKTSA
-340 TFVSYSAE
+340 TFVSYGAE

-356 EDDFRYTKSG
+356 EGDFRYIKSG

-376 SNGAR
+376 TKGAR

-532 YVSGGT
+532 YVTGGT

-591 TVAAGSEIILTNADG
+591 TVPAGSEIILTNADG

-656 VQSNGGRGG
+656 VQSNGRQGG
-665 QPAQPGGAQ
+665 QPAQ

-681 PPAPRN
+681 PPSPRN

>member
-1 MGTRESGAF
+1 
-10 LFGIYELYKD
+10 
-20 IALSTRRKPCREH
+20 
-33 EITEI
+33 
-38 LSIFYEKF
+38 
-46 LIKLRILLENERKRS
+46 
-61 RDMKKRVLKV
+61 MKKRILKV
-71 LAVTII
+71 LVVTII

-124 LSALSKEVNA
+124 LSALSKDVNA
-134 DGATVLSNDVTTI
+134 DGAIALSNDVTTI
-147 TSAGSYILTGAYAG
+147 TTAGSYILTGAYAG

-169 ETAHLFLNNATIS
+169 ETVHLFLNDATIS

-210 ASKGDDVNAIHVKG
+210 ASKGDDANAIHVKG
-224 TLKINGTGTIKVSAK
+224 TLKINGTGTINVSAK

-292 DETQEFT
+292 EETQEFT

-308 SSKVFASV
+308 NSKVFASV

-331 GSVDIKTAA
+331 GSVDIETAA

-348 SMATYDLS
+348 SMAAYDLS
-356 EDDFRYTKSG
+356 EDDFRYIKSG

-376 SNGAR
+376 TKGAR

-506 NEHIIISGGTITV
+506 SEHIIISGGTITV
-519 DASGDG
+519 DSSGDG

-591 TVAAGSEIILTNADG
+591 TVPAGSEIILTNADG

-656 VQSNGGRGG
+656 VRSNGR
-665 QPAQPGGAQ
+665 
-674 PGGQGGN
+674 QGGN
-681 PPAPRN
+681 PPAPRK

>member
-1 MGTRESGAF
+1 M
-10 LFGIYELYKD
+10 LK
-20 IALSTRRKPCREH
+20 
-33 EITEI
+33 
-38 LSIFYEKF
+38 
-46 LIKLRILLENERKRS
+46 NERKWS

-101 AVAPIVYDVSEK
+101 AVAPIVYDASEK

-124 LSALSKEVNA
+124 LSALSKDVNA

-210 ASKGDDVNAIHVKG
+210 ASAADDVNAIHVKG

-267 RFIEAENAKINV
+267 RFIETENAKINV
-279 LSAGKDALNAECD
+279 LSAEKDALNAECD
-292 DETQEFT
+292 DKTQEFT

-331 GSVDIKTAA
+331 GSVDIKTSA

-356 EDDFRYTKSG
+356 EDDFRYIKSG

-376 SNGAR
+376 TKGAR

-396 KYEID
+396 KYETD

-430 IHTNSGNVLIKGG
+430 IHANSGNVLIKGG

-532 YVSGGT
+532 YVTGGT

-656 VQSNGGRGG
+656 VRSNGR
-665 QPAQPGGAQ
+665 
-674 PGGQGGN
+674 QGGN

>member
-1 MGTRESGAF
+1 
-10 LFGIYELYKD
+10 
-20 IALSTRRKPCREH
+20 
-33 EITEI
+33 
-38 LSIFYEKF
+38 
-46 LIKLRILLENERKRS
+46 
-61 RDMKKRVLKV
+61 MKKRALKV
-71 LAVTII
+71 LVVTII

-124 LSALSKEVNA
+124 LSTLSKDVNA

-169 ETAHLFLNNATIS
+169 ETVHLFLNNTTIT

-210 ASKGDDVNAIHVKG
+210 ASAVDDANAIHVKG

-267 RFIEAENAKINV
+267 RFIETENAKINV

-292 DETQEFT
+292 DKTQEFT

-308 SSKVFASV
+308 SSEVFASV

-331 GSVDIKTAA
+331 GSVDIKTLA

-348 SMATYDLS
+348 SMATYNLT
-356 EDDFRYTKSG
+356 EDDFRYIKSG

-376 SNGAR
+376 TKGAR

-443 TLDLTTL
+443 ALDLTTL

-486 TIYITASDDGINAA
+486 TIHITASDDGINAA

-582 SNVLVYGVN
+582 SNVLVYGAN
-591 TVAAGSEIILTNADG
+591 TVQAGSEIILTNADG

-620 IILSTPEL
+620 IVLSTPEL

-650 TITAIG
+650 TITVIG
-656 VQSNGGRGG
+656 VRSNGR
-665 QPAQPGGAQ
+665 
-674 PGGQGGN
+674 QGGN

>member
-1 MGTRESGAF
+1 M
-10 LFGIYELYKD
+10 LK
-20 IALSTRRKPCREH
+20 
-33 EITEI
+33 
-38 LSIFYEKF
+38 
-46 LIKLRILLENERKRS
+46 NERKWS

-71 LAVTII
+71 LSVTII

-89 ENYKSGGLKKTT
+89 GNYKSGGLKKTT

-113 ESAVEKAATVD
+113 ERAVEKAATVD
-124 LSALSKEVNA
+124 LSTLSKDVNA

-147 TSAGSYILTGAYAG
+147 TTAGSYILTGAYAG

-169 ETAHLFLNNATIS
+169 ETAHLFLNDATIS

-210 ASKGDDVNAIHVKG
+210 ASKGDDANAIHVKG
-224 TLKINGTGTIKVSAK
+224 TLKINGTGTINVSAK

-247 GLSIADSTINLTAG
+247 GLSIADSTLNVTAG

-331 GSVDIKTAA
+331 GNVDIKTSA

-348 SMATYDLS
+348 SMATYNLS
-356 EDDFRYTKSG
+356 EDDFRYIKSG

-376 SNGAR
+376 TKGAR
-381 YAMIQSAKGIKCGEI
+381 YAMIQSTKGIKCGEI

-401 GTEYAVTKNSNYFIV
+401 GTEYAVTKNTNYFIV

-486 TIYITASDDGINAA
+486 TIHITASDDGINAA

-532 YVSGGT
+532 YVTGGT

-573 LEIPASNSK
+573 IEIPASNSK

-591 TVAAGSEIILTNADG
+591 TVQAGSEIILTNADG

-656 VQSNGGRGG
+656 VQSNGGCGG

>member
-1 MGTRESGAF
+1 
-10 LFGIYELYKD
+10 
-20 IALSTRRKPCREH
+20 
-33 EITEI
+33 
-38 LSIFYEKF
+38 
-46 LIKLRILLENERKRS
+46 
-61 RDMKKRVLKV
+61 MKKRILKV
-71 LAVTII
+71 LVVTII
-77 AICSFLLVACNS
+77 AICSFSLVACNS
-89 ENYKSGGLKKTT
+89 ENDKSGGLKKTT
-101 AVAPIVYDVSEK
+101 AVAPTVYDVSEK
-113 ESAVEKAATVD
+113 ESAVENAATVD
-124 LSALSKEVNA
+124 LSTLSKDVNA

-147 TSAGSYILTGAYAG
+147 TTASSYILTGAYAG

-169 ETAHLFLNNATIS
+169 ETVHLFLNDATIS
-182 GGAGIAISN
+182 GGTGIAISN

-267 RFIEAENAKINV
+267 RFIETENAKINV
-279 LSAGKDALNAECD
+279 LSAEKDALNAECD

-299 LDEGYVSLK
+299 LNEGYVSLK
-308 SSKVFASV
+308 NSKIIASV

-348 SMATYDLS
+348 SMAAYDLT
-356 EDDFRYTKSG
+356 EDDFRYIKSG
-366 DTYKKIDDVA
+366 DTYKKVADDVA
-376 SNGAR
+376 TKGAR

-422 KINSSDDA
+422 KIDSSDDA

-443 TLDLTTL
+443 ALDLTTL

-456 DELVKIDGGEITV
+456 DELVKIDGG
-469 NGSYE
+469 
-474 GIEGAYVEIGGG
+474 
-486 TIYITASDDGINAA
+486 
-500 SDDESV
+500 
-506 NEHIIISGGTITV
+506 
-519 DASGDG
+519 
-525 LDSNGTI
+525 
-532 YVSGGT
+532 
-538 LIVYG
+538 
-543 PTTGADTGLDA
+543 
-554 DGGILIDGGNVFV
+554 NVFV
-567 ASSKEM
+567 ATTKEM
-573 LEIPASNSK
+573 IEIPASNSK

-591 TVAAGSEIILTNADG
+591 TVQAGSEIILTNADG

-656 VQSNGGRGG
+656 VRSNGR
-665 QPAQPGGAQ
+665 
-674 PGGQGGN
+674 QGGN

>member
-1 MGTRESGAF
+1 M
-10 LFGIYELYKD
+10 LK
-20 IALSTRRKPCREH
+20 
-33 EITEI
+33 
-38 LSIFYEKF
+38 
-46 LIKLRILLENERKRS
+46 NERKWS

-71 LAVTII
+71 LSVTII

-89 ENYKSGGLKKTT
+89 ETYKSGGLKKTT

-147 TSAGSYILTGAYAG
+147 TTAGSYILTGAYAG
-161 ITVSVGNG
+161 IAVSVGNG
-169 ETAHLFLNNATIS
+169 ETVHLFLNNATVS

-210 ASKGDDVNAIHVKG
+210 ASKGDDANAIHVKG
-224 TLKINGTGTIKVSAK
+224 TLKINGTGTINVSAK
-239 KNGIKVSK
+239 KNGIKVSE

-267 RFIEAENAKINV
+267 RFIETENAKINV
-279 LSAGKDALNAECD
+279 LSAEKDALNAECD

-331 GSVDIKTAA
+331 GNVDIKTSA

-356 EDDFRYTKSG
+356 EDDFRYIKSD
-366 DTYKKIDDVA
+366 DTYKKTDDVA
-376 SNGAR
+376 TKGAR

-469 NGSYE
+469 NSSYE

-591 TVAAGSEIILTNADG
+591 TVQAGSEIILTNADG

-656 VQSNGGRGG
+656 VRSNGR
-665 QPAQPGGAQ
+665 
-674 PGGQGGN
+674 QGGN
-681 PPAPRN
+681 PPAPRK

>member
-1 MGTRESGAF
+1 
-10 LFGIYELYKD
+10 
-20 IALSTRRKPCREH
+20 
-33 EITEI
+33 
-38 LSIFYEKF
+38 
-46 LIKLRILLENERKRS
+46 
-61 RDMKKRVLKV
+61 MKKRILKV
-71 LAVTII
+71 LAVTVF
-77 AICSFLLVACNS
+77 AICSFSLVACNS
-89 ENYKSGGLKKTT
+89 ENDKSGGLKKTT

-113 ESAVEKAATVD
+113 ESAVENAATVD
-124 LSALSKEVNA
+124 LSALSEDVNA
-134 DGATVLSNDVTTI
+134 DGAIALSNDVTTI
-147 TSAGSYILTGAYAG
+147 TTAGSYILTGAYAG

-169 ETAHLFLNNATIS
+169 ETAHLFLNDATIS

-210 ASKGDDVNAIHVKG
+210 ASKGDDANAIHVKG

-267 RFIEAENAKINV
+267 RFIETENAKINI
-279 LSAGKDALNAECD
+279 LSAGKDALNVECD

-308 SSKVFASV
+308 NSKVFASV

-340 TFVSYSAE
+340 TFVSYSEE
-348 SMATYDLS
+348 SMAAYDLT
-356 EDDFRYTKSG
+356 EDDFRYIKSG

-376 SNGAR
+376 SKGAR

-443 TLDLTTL
+443 ALDLTTL

-469 NGSYE
+469 NDSYE

-506 NEHIIISGGTITV
+506 SEHIIISGGTITV

-532 YVSGGT
+532 YVTGGT

-591 TVAAGSEIILTNADG
+591 TVQAGSEIILTNADG

-620 IILSTPEL
+620 IILSTPKL

-643 ASFSVTE
+643 ASFSVTD

-656 VQSNGGRGG
+656 VRSNGGQGG
-665 QPAQPGGAQ
+665 QPGGQ

-681 PPAPRN
+681 PSAPRN

>member
-1 MGTRESGAF
+1 M
-10 LFGIYELYKD
+10 LK
-20 IALSTRRKPCREH
+20 
-33 EITEI
+33 
-38 LSIFYEKF
+38 
-46 LIKLRILLENERKRS
+46 NERKWS
-61 RDMKKRVLKV
+61 RNMKKRILKV
-71 LAVTII
+71 LVVTII
-77 AICSFLLVACNS
+77 AICSFSLVACNS
-89 ENYKSGGLKKTT
+89 ENDKSGGLKKTT
-101 AVAPIVYDVSEK
+101 AVAPTVYDVSEK
-113 ESAVEKAATVD
+113 ESAVENAATVD
-124 LSALSKEVNA
+124 LSTLSKDVNA

-169 ETAHLFLNNATIS
+169 ETVHLFLNDATIS
-182 GGAGIAISN
+182 GGTGIAISN

-267 RFIEAENAKINV
+267 RFIETENAKINV

-292 DETQEFT
+292 DETQGFT
-299 LDEGYVSLK
+299 LNEGYVSLK
-308 SSKVFASV
+308 NSKIIASV

-340 TFVSYSAE
+340 TFVSYSEE
-348 SMATYDLS
+348 SMEAYDLS
-356 EDDFRYTKSG
+356 EDDFRYIKSG
-366 DTYKKIDDVA
+366 DTYKKVADDIA
-376 SNGAR
+376 TKGAR

-401 GTEYAVTKNSNYFIV
+401 GTEYAVTKNSNYFIIV
-416 IDGARV
+416 DGARV

-443 TLDLTTL
+443 ALDLTTL

-469 NGSYE
+469 NDSYE

-486 TIYITASDDGINAA
+486 TIYVT
-500 SDDESV
+500 
-506 NEHIIISGGTITV
+506 
-519 DASGDG
+519 
-525 LDSNGTI
+525 
-532 YVSGGT
+532 GGT

-567 ASSKEM
+567 ATTKEM

-582 SNVLVYGVN
+582 SNMLVYGVN
-591 TVAAGSEIILTNADG
+591 TVPAGSEIILTNADG

-656 VQSNGGRGG
+656 VRSNGR
-665 QPAQPGGAQ
+665 
-674 PGGQGGN
+674 QGGN

>member
-1 MGTRESGAF
+1 MLF
-10 LFGIYELYKD
+10 LFGIYKLYTN
-20 IALSTRRKPCREH
+20 IELSTRRKPCREH
-33 EITEI
+33 DFAEI

-46 LIKLRILLENERKRS
+46 LIKLRLMLKNERKWS

-89 ENYKSGGLKKTT
+89 ETYKSGGLKKTT

-124 LSALSKEVNA
+124 LSALSEDVNA

-147 TSAGSYILTGAYAG
+147 TTAGSYILTGAYAG

-169 ETAHLFLNNATIS
+169 ETVHLFLNDATIS
-182 GGAGIAISN
+182 GGAGIAITN
-191 TNKKSTLI
+191 TNKKSTII

-247 GLSIADSTINLTAG
+247 GLSVADSTINLTAG

-292 DETQEFT
+292 DETQAFT

-331 GSVDIKTAA
+331 GNVDIKTAE

-356 EDDFRYTKSG
+356 EDDFRYIKSG
-366 DTYKKIDDVA
+366 DTYKKVADDVETK
-376 SNGAR
+376 GAR

-430 IHTNSGNVLIKGG
+430 IHTNSGNVIIKSG

-486 TIYITASDDGINAA
+486 TIHITASDDGINAA
-500 SDDESV
+500 SDDEIV

-532 YVSGGT
+532 YVTGGT

-543 PTTGADTGLDA
+543 PTTSADTGLDA

-591 TVAAGSEIILTNADG
+591 TVPAGSEIILTNADG

-656 VQSNGGRGG
+656 VRSNGR
-665 QPAQPGGAQ
+665 QD
-674 PGGQGGN
+674 GN

>member
-1 MGTRESGAF
+1 M
-10 LFGIYELYKD
+10 LK
-20 IALSTRRKPCREH
+20 
-33 EITEI
+33 
-38 LSIFYEKF
+38 
-46 LIKLRILLENERKRS
+46 NERKWS
-61 RDMKKRVLKV
+61 RDMKKRILKV

-113 ESAVEKAATVD
+113 ESAVEEAATVD
-124 LSALSKEVNA
+124 LSTLSKDVNA

-169 ETAHLFLNNATIS
+169 ETTHLFLNDATIS

-210 ASKGDDVNAIHVKG
+210 ASKGDDANAIHVKG
-224 TLKINGTGTIKVSAK
+224 ALKINGTGTIKVSAK
-239 KNGIKVSK
+239 KNGIKVSE
-247 GLSIADSTINLTAG
+247 GLSIEDSTINLTAG

-267 RFIEAENAKINV
+267 RFIKTENAKINV

-331 GSVDIKTAA
+331 GSVDIETSA

-348 SMATYDLS
+348 SMATYNLS
-356 EDDFRYTKSG
+356 EDDFRYIKSG

-376 SNGAR
+376 SKGAR

-401 GTEYAVTKNSNYFIV
+401 GTEYAVTKNTNYFIV

-532 YVSGGT
+532 YVTGGT

-591 TVAAGSEIILTNADG
+591 TVPAGSEIILTNADG

-656 VQSNGGRGG
+656 VRSNGGRGG

>member
-1 MGTRESGAF
+1 
-10 LFGIYELYKD
+10 
-20 IALSTRRKPCREH
+20 
-33 EITEI
+33 
-38 LSIFYEKF
+38 
-46 LIKLRILLENERKRS
+46 
-61 RDMKKRVLKV
+61 MKKRILKV
-71 LAVTII
+71 LAVMII
-77 AICSFLLVACNS
+77 AICSFLLVACNG

-113 ESAVEKAATVD
+113 ENAVEKAATVD
-124 LSALSKEVNA
+124 LSALSEDVNA

-147 TSAGSYILTGAYAG
+147 TTAGSYILTGAYAG

-169 ETAHLFLNNATIS
+169 ETAHLFLNDATIS

-267 RFIEAENAKINV
+267 RFIEAGNAKINV

-331 GSVDIKTAA
+331 GSVDIETAA
-340 TFVSYSAE
+340 TFVSYGAE
-348 SMATYDLS
+348 SMAAYNLS
-356 EDDFRYTKSG
+356 EDDFRYIKSG

-376 SNGAR
+376 SKGAR

-401 GTEYAVTKNSNYFIV
+401 GTEYAVTKNTNYFIV

-443 TLDLTTL
+443 ALDLTTL

-591 TVAAGSEIILTNADG
+591 TVPAGSEIILTNADG

-643 ASFSVTE
+643 ASFSVTD

-656 VQSNGGRGG
+656 VRSNGR
-665 QPAQPGGAQ
+665 
-674 PGGQGGN
+674 QGGN

>member
-1 MGTRESGAF
+1 
-10 LFGIYELYKD
+10 
-20 IALSTRRKPCREH
+20 
-33 EITEI
+33 
-38 LSIFYEKF
+38 
-46 LIKLRILLENERKRS
+46 
-61 RDMKKRVLKV
+61 MKKRILKV
-71 LAVTII
+71 LVVTII
-77 AICSFLLVACNS
+77 AICSFSLVACNS
-89 ENYKSGGLKKTT
+89 ENDKSGGLKKTT
-101 AVAPIVYDVSEK
+101 AVAPTVYDVSEK
-113 ESAVEKAATVD
+113 ESAVENAATVD
-124 LSALSKEVNA
+124 LSTLSKDVNA

-169 ETAHLFLNNATIS
+169 ETVHLFLNDATIS
-182 GGAGIAISN
+182 GGTGIAISN

-267 RFIEAENAKINV
+267 RFIETENAKINV
-279 LSAGKDALNAECD
+279 LSAEKDALNAECD

-308 SSKVFASV
+308 NSKVFASV

-331 GSVDIKTAA
+331 GSVDIKTSAM
-340 TFVSYSAE
+340 FVSYSEE
-348 SMATYDLS
+348 SMAAYDLS
-356 EDDFRYTKSG
+356 EDDFKYIKSG
-366 DTYKKIDDVA
+366 DTYKKVADDVA
-376 SNGAR
+376 TKGAR
-381 YAMIQSAKGIKCGEI
+381 YAMIQSTKGIKCGEI

-401 GTEYAVTKNSNYFIV
+401 GTEYAVTKNTNYFIIV
-416 IDGARV
+416 DGASV

-430 IHTNSGNVLIKGG
+430 IHTNSGNVLIKSG

-469 NGSYE
+469 NSSYE
-474 GIEGAYVEIGGG
+474 GIEGAYVEINGG
-486 TIYITASDDGINAA
+486 TIYITASDDGINAASDDGINAA

-532 YVSGGT
+532 YVTGGT

-591 TVAAGSEIILTNADG
+591 TVQAGSEIILTNADG

-656 VQSNGGRGG
+656 VRSNGGQGG
-665 QPAQPGGAQ
+665 Q

-681 PPAPRN
+681 PSAPRN

>member
-1 MGTRESGAF
+1 M
-10 LFGIYELYKD
+10 LK
-20 IALSTRRKPCREH
+20 
-33 EITEI
+33 
-38 LSIFYEKF
+38 
-46 LIKLRILLENERKRS
+46 NERKWS

-71 LAVTII
+71 LTVTII

-89 ENYKSGGLKKTT
+89 GNDKSGGLKKTT

-124 LSALSKEVNA
+124 LSALSKDVNA

-147 TSAGSYILTGAYAG
+147 TTAGSYILTGAYAG

-210 ASKGDDVNAIHVKG
+210 ASAANDVNAIHVKG

-325 FVYITG
+325 FVYIAG
-331 GSVDIKTAA
+331 GNVDIETAA

-348 SMATYDLS
+348 SMATYNLS
-356 EDDFRYTKSG
+356 EDDFRYIKSG

-376 SNGAR
+376 SKGAR
-381 YAMIQSAKGIKCGEI
+381 YAMIQSAKGIECGEI

-422 KINSSDDA
+422 KIDSSDDA

-532 YVSGGT
+532 YVTGGT

-591 TVAAGSEIILTNADG
+591 TVPAGSEIILTNADG

-656 VQSNGGRGG
+656 VRSNGGR
-665 QPAQPGGAQ
+665 
-674 PGGQGGN
+674 GGN

>member
-1 MGTRESGAF
+1 M
-10 LFGIYELYKD
+10 LK
-20 IALSTRRKPCREH
+20 
-33 EITEI
+33 
-38 LSIFYEKF
+38 
-46 LIKLRILLENERKRS
+46 NEGKRS
-61 RDMKKRVLKV
+61 RDMKKRILKV
-71 LAVTII
+71 LAVTQI

-147 TSAGSYILTGAYAG
+147 TTAGSYILTGAYAG

-169 ETAHLFLNNATIS
+169 ETAHLFLNDATIS

-210 ASKGDDVNAIHVKG
+210 ASKGDDANAIHVKG

-267 RFIEAENAKINV
+267 RFIKTENAKINV

-299 LDEGYVSLK
+299 LDEGFVSLK

-325 FVYITG
+325 FVYIAG
-331 GSVDIKTAA
+331 GNVDIETAA
-340 TFVSYSAE
+340 TFVSYGAE
-348 SMATYDLS
+348 SMATYNLS
-356 EDDFRYTKSG
+356 EDDFRYIKSG

-376 SNGAR
+376 SKGAR

-422 KINSSDDA
+422 KIDSSDDA

-532 YVSGGT
+532 YVTGGT

-591 TVAAGSEIILTNADG
+591 TVPAGSEIILTNADG

-656 VQSNGGRGG
+656 VRSNGR
-665 QPAQPGGAQ
+665 
-674 PGGQGGN
+674 QGGN

>member
-1 MGTRESGAF
+1 
-10 LFGIYELYKD
+10 
-20 IALSTRRKPCREH
+20 
-33 EITEI
+33 
-38 LSIFYEKF
+38 
-46 LIKLRILLENERKRS
+46 
-61 RDMKKRVLKV
+61 MKKRILKV

-77 AICSFLLVACNS
+77 AICSFSLVACNS
-89 ENYKSGGLKKTT
+89 ENDKSGGLKKTT
-101 AVAPIVYDVSEK
+101 AAAPTVYDVSEK
-113 ESAVEKAATVD
+113 ESAVENAATVN
-124 LSALSKEVNA
+124 LSTLSKDVNA

-147 TSAGSYILTGAYAG
+147 TSAGSYILTGAYTG

-169 ETAHLFLNNATIS
+169 ETVHLFLNDATIS
-182 GGAGIAISN
+182 GGTGIAISN
-191 TNKKSTLI
+191 TNKKSTLK

-267 RFIEAENAKINV
+267 RFIETENAKINV
-279 LSAGKDALNAECD
+279 LSAGKDALNVECD

-308 SSKVFASV
+308 NSKVFASV

-340 TFVSYSAE
+340 TFVSYSEE
-348 SMATYDLS
+348 SMAAYDLT
-356 EDDFRYTKSG
+356 EDDFRYIKSG

-376 SNGAR
+376 SKGAR

-443 TLDLTTL
+443 ALDLTTL

-469 NGSYE
+469 NDSYE

-532 YVSGGT
+532 YVTGGT

-573 LEIPASNSK
+573 LETPASNSK

-591 TVAAGSEIILTNADG
+591 TVPAGAEIILTNADG

-656 VQSNGGRGG
+656 VRSNGRQGG
-665 QPAQPGGAQ
+665 QPEQPGGGQPGGQ

>member
-1 MGTRESGAF
+1 
-10 LFGIYELYKD
+10 
-20 IALSTRRKPCREH
+20 
-33 EITEI
+33 
-38 LSIFYEKF
+38 
-46 LIKLRILLENERKRS
+46 
-61 RDMKKRVLKV
+61 MKKRVLKV
-71 LAVTII
+71 LAVTVI
-77 AICSFLLVACNS
+77 AISSFLLVACNS

-124 LSALSKEVNA
+124 LSALSNDVNA
-134 DGATVLSNDVTTI
+134 DGATVLSTDVTTI
-147 TSAGSYILTGAYAG
+147 TTAGSYILTGAYAG

-169 ETAHLFLNNATIS
+169 ETTHLFLNNATIS

-210 ASKGDDVNAIHVKG
+210 ASKGDDANAIHVKG

-267 RFIEAENAKINV
+267 RFIETENAKINV

-292 DETQEFT
+292 EETQEFT

-325 FVYITG
+325 FVYIKG
-331 GSVDIKTAA
+331 GSVDIETSA

-348 SMATYDLS
+348 SMATYDLD
-356 EDDFRYTKSG
+356 EDDFRYIKSG

-376 SNGAR
+376 SKGVR

-430 IHTNSGNVLIKGG
+430 IHTNSGNVLIKNG

-450 DDGIHA
+450 DDVIHA

-532 YVSGGT
+532 YVTGGT

-591 TVAAGSEIILTNADG
+591 TVQAGSEIILTNADG

-650 TITAIG
+650 TITVIG
-656 VQSNGGRGG
+656 VRSNGR
-665 QPAQPGGAQ
+665 
-674 PGGQGGN
+674 QGGN

>member
-1 MGTRESGAF
+1 M
-10 LFGIYELYKD
+10 LK
-20 IALSTRRKPCREH
+20 
-33 EITEI
+33 
-38 LSIFYEKF
+38 
-46 LIKLRILLENERKRS
+46 NERKWS
-61 RDMKKRVLKV
+61 RDMKKRILKV

-113 ESAVEKAATVD
+113 ERAVESAATVD
-124 LSALSKEVNA
+124 LSALSKDVNA

-147 TSAGSYILTGAYAG
+147 TTAGSYILTGAYAG

-169 ETAHLFLNNATIS
+169 ETAHLFLNDATIS

-210 ASKGDDVNAIHVKG
+210 ASKGDDANAIHVKG

-247 GLSIADSTINLTAG
+247 GLSIVDSTLNVTAG

-267 RFIEAENAKINV
+267 RFIETENAKINV

-331 GSVDIKTAA
+331 GSVDIKTSA

-348 SMATYDLS
+348 NKASYDLS
-356 EDDFRYTKSG
+356 EDDFRYIKSG

-376 SNGAR
+376 SKGAR

-401 GTEYAVTKNSNYFIV
+401 GTEYAVTENSNYFIV

-532 YVSGGT
+532 YVTGGT

-573 LEIPASNSK
+573 LEIPATNSK

-591 TVAAGSEIILTNADG
+591 TVPAGSEIILTNADG

-656 VQSNGGRGG
+656 VRSNGR
-665 QPAQPGGAQ
+665 
-674 PGGQGGN
+674 QGGN
-681 PPAPRN
+681 PPTPRN